1 MARLPIPNDRAQKIF
16 DTGGRVVGLL
26 VQNQTATDVF
36 TSVSAGELDKVNEIT
51 GVPFQGV
58 KWGSGMN
65 QPVVIPRF
73 NGVWYGRALNVTE
86 LEITVFEVECT
97 C

>member
-1 MARLPIPNDRAQKIF
+1 MRVPIPNDRAQKIF

-26 VQNQTATDVF
+26 IQNQTATDIF
-36 TSVSAGELDKVNEIT
+36 TSITAAELDKVNEIT

-58 KWGSGMN
+58 KWGAGMN
-65 QPVVIPRF
+65 QPVCIPRF
-73 NGVWYGRALNVTE
+73 NGAIFGRAQNVTE
-86 LEITVFEVECT
+86 LEITPFEVECT